1 MRCRSRRSAHKG
13 DKVMVFYKP
22 HTDKQE
28 IAALFPQAAFSE
40 NCLYGA
46 YVALEAGKNCGKS
59 LVRVADDRCE
69 VSVEVPT
76 LADQELIEGLLRAS
90 LHFAA
95 NRGAYIAVC
104 RDKSLEDVLMLLGFT
119 ETDGVFSG
127 EIPTL
132 LQGHCCKSPN
142 G

>member
-1 MRCRSRRSAHKG
+1 
-13 DKVMVFYKP
+13 MVFYKP
-22 HTDKQE
+22 HTDMQE

-40 NCLYGA
+40 KCLYGA
-46 YVALEAGKNCGKS
+46 YVALEEGKNSGKS
-59 LVRVADDRCE
+59 LVCVDKYRCE
-69 VSVEVPT
+69 VSVEVPD
-76 LADQELIEGLLRAS
+76 LADKELIEGLLRAS

-104 RDKSLEDVLMLLGFT
+104 RDKSLKDVLMLLGFT

-142 G
+142 S